1 MPRSPASAPLSR
13 EIDSGARYS
22 ALVVAVASAIF
33 LGTIISPPSLM
44 DDVDAVNATLA
55 RTMLESG
62 DWVTARL
69 NGVLYVDKA
78 PLNYWL
84 MAGSY
89 RVFGVHDW
97 AARIPMA
104 LAAITLCWVTF
115 RFASWAFS
123 LQAGLWAGLTVASS
137 LGMFLFTRV
146 RIPDVALT
154 LAVTAAM
161 WALALALDENE
172 AASFGPPLASFGPP
186 LASFGPP
193 MLLGTCLAA
202 GVLLK
207 GLLGLLFPLGIG
219 AVYMLLGGRLFSR
232 AAWRRL
238 RPLTVLGT
246 FISLA
251 VPWHVLVVLRNPPY
265 FDFTL
270 VSRPGEYHGFFW
282 RYFINE
288 HVLRYLN
295 TRYPRDYNTVPL
307 VQFWLLHAVWLFP
320 WSAFLPAALFG
331 RIGNGNAQRRESS
344 QAPPAF
350 TKRLGAW
357 AHNARGLLE
366 TLDRTR
372 AGRVHLLALIW
383 IAFVLVFFS
392 FSTSQEYYTL
402 PAYPAFALLIGSALA
417 AGGSA
422 VRRGARVLSIVAGAA
437 FLVTAALLVAV
448 RNTLAPGDISAALID
463 NPEAYT
469 LSLGHMQDLTL
480 DAFAYLRPQLALAAA
495 AFFIGAVGSWRPGR
509 LALPA
514 LVVMMVIFAHA
525 ARSAM
530 VVFDP
535 FLSSRPLAEALRRA
549 PPGSFIA
556 DDQYYSFSSIFYYA
570 DRDGLLLNGR
580 KNNLEYGSN
589 EPGAPQVFINDE
601 EFRARWLGPG
611 RHYLATFDKERH
623 RFEALVGPSSLTV
636 VTQAGGKVLF
646 TNQPLSARGENAAGE
661 NGRLPRDFRPSN

>member
-1 MPRSPASAPLSR
+1 MPRSPAAAPLSR
-13 EIDSGARYS
+13 EIDPGARFPAFS
-22 ALVVAVASAIF
+22 IVVAVASAIF

-44 DDVDAVNATLA
+44 DDVDAVNAGLA
-55 RTMLESG
+55 RNMLESG
-62 DWVTARL
+62 DWVTGRL

-89 RVFGVHDW
+89 WVFGVHDW

-104 LAAITLCWVTF
+104 LAAVTLCWLTF

-123 LQAGLWAGLTVASS
+123 LQAGLWAGLALASS

-161 WALALALDENE
+161 WALGRALDESE
-172 AASFGPPLASFGPP
+172 AESFGPPL
-186 LASFGPP
+186 
-193 MLLGTCLAA
+193 LLGACLAA

-219 AVYMLLGGRLFSR
+219 AVYMLLGGRLLSR
-232 AAWRRL
+232 AAWRRV
-238 RPLTVLGT
+238 RPLVVLGS
-246 FISLA
+246 FVVLA
-251 VPWHVLVVLRNPPY
+251 APWHVLAIVRNPPY
-265 FDFTL
+265 FDFTP
-270 VSRPGEYHGFFW
+270 VSRPGEYRGFFW

-288 HVLRYLN
+288 HILRYLN
-295 TRYPRDYNTVPL
+295 TRYPRDYNTVPPA
-307 VQFWLLHAVWLFP
+307 QFWLLHAVWLFP

-331 RIGNGNAQRRESS
+331 KVGNGATEPARSRR
-344 QAPPAF
+344 PPPTFA
-350 TKRLGAW
+350 KRIEALAG
-357 AHNARGLLE
+357 NARGRLE
-366 TLDRTR
+366 ALNGTR
-372 AGRVHLLALIW
+372 AGRVRLLASIW

-422 VRRGARVLSIVAGAA
+422 VRWGARAVSVVAGTA
-437 FLVTAALLVAV
+437 FLVTAGLLIAV
-448 RNTLAPGDISAALID
+448 WNTPAPGDISAALSY

-495 AFFIGAVGSWRPGR
+495 AFLIGAAGAWRPGR

-514 LVVMMVIFAHA
+514 LVVMMVIFTHA

-535 FLSSRPLAEALRRA
+535 YLSSRPLAEALIEA
-549 PPGSFIA
+549 PPGTLIA
-556 DDQYYSFSSIFYYA
+556 DDQYYSFSSIFFYA

-580 KNNLEYGSN
+580 KNNLEYGSH
-589 EPGAPQVFINDE
+589 EPGAPEVFIDDDD
-601 EFRARWLGPG
+601 FRGRWLGPE
-611 RHYLATFDKERH
+611 RYYLATFEKERP
-623 RFEALVGPSSLTV
+623 RFEALVGTRTLIEIRRS
-636 VTQAGGKVLF
+636 GGKLLF
-646 TNQPLSARGENAAGE
+646 TNHHPHADG
-661 NGRLPRDFRPSN
+661 P